1 MQKPLLRNS
10 HRSKLFFI
18 IMLLSLLPGGV
29 KNDPFPQI
37 AGEESA
43 DVVFDWYKLISRI
56 QRNTAPPP
64 VVLQNYRNFGFIGVG
79 LYEAVQPGIKGAV
92 SLSKKLYQMPAMP
105 EADKDKHYLWGASA
119 NAVLASLMKQILVGL
134 TDADK
139 ASIDSLEKA
148 YNDRFAWHIPDAII
162 SRSQAFGRAIADA
175 IYNWS
180 TTDNFNLSSVG
191 YVLPVCPSCW
201 VLVPP
206 APAPVGP
213 FLGNSRPFLASSVT
227 ATAPPLPFPYSED
240 PSSSFYQAAKELY
253 DIGNALTPEQ
263 KTIAHWWADF
273 GGPGLGYLAGIHPL
287 LIVTNVLQSK
297 HVRLGQAAEIYAKAS
312 IAMKDGIF
320 RTWRSKFH
328 YNLIR
333 PVTYINNIIDP
344 AWASYLPT
352 PPYPEYT
359 SGLVSLYAPSMQ
371 VLKRTF
377 GDIPIT
383 DNTYVFRG
391 DAARSFDSFS
401 KLVEEV
407 ALSRIYGGIHYR
419 FTQNI
424 SVEFNTNFGDEVAD
438 IKLTL
443 SKHGNED
450 Y

>member
-1 MQKPLLRNS
+1 MQTTLVKKRS
-10 HRSKLFFI
+10 SKLFI
-18 IMLLSLLPGGV
+18 TIVLLGLLPGCL
-29 KNDPFPQI
+29 KQHPFPPI
-37 AGEESA
+37 ANEEPA
-43 DVVFDWYKLISRI
+43 DVVYGWYKLMASI
-56 QRNTAPPP
+56 QLKTTPPQ
-64 VVLQNYRNFGFIGVG
+64 VTLQNIRNLSYVGVG
-79 LYEAVQPGIKGAV
+79 LYEAVNPGIRGAV
-92 SLSKKLYQMPAMP
+92 SLSSKLYQMPDMP
-105 EADKDKHYLWGASA
+105 AAEHEAYSWSASA
-119 NAVLASLMKQILVGL
+119 NAALASLFRQLLGGL
-134 TDADK
+134 TDANK
-139 ASIDSLEKA
+139 ASMDSLEKV
-148 YNDRFAWHIPDAII
+148 YNDLLKSHMPDAVFT
-162 SRSQAFGRAIADA
+162 RSQTFGRSIATA

-180 TTDNFNLSSVG
+180 TTDNFSTSAVG
-191 YVLPVCPSCW
+191 YVLPVFPGSW
-201 VLVPP
+201 VPTPP
-206 APAPVGP
+206 AFAPPLGP
-213 FLGNSRPFLASSVT
+213 FIKDSRPFLESSLT
-227 ATAPPLPFPYSED
+227 SALPPTPLPYSED
-240 PSSSFYQAAKELY
+240 PSSSFYKAAKELY

-273 GGPGLGYLAGIHPL
+273 GGPGIGYLAGIHPL
-287 LIVTNVLQSK
+287 LIVTDVLQSK
-297 HVRLGQAAEIYAKAS
+297 NVKLGQAAEIYAKAS
-312 IAMKDGIF
+312 IAMRDGIF
-320 RTWRSKFH
+320 RTWRCKFH

-391 DAARSFDSFS
+391 DAPRSFDSFS

-443 SKHGNED
+443 SKHGNDD